1 MEKQLIGRGV
11 LAGAFAGLVTFVFAR
26 IFAEP
31 VIQRAIDYESA
42 RDAMQ
47 DKLDKAAG
55 LAVPA
60 AGPDIFSRTVQADVG
75 IGAGLILFGAAM
87 GALVAVAYVV
97 CIGRTGGIRPRPLAM
112 LVPAFFFLGLYLVP
126 FAKYPAN
133 PPAVG
138 HEGTIRD
145 RGALYLILV
154 FCSCLGLFLAVYFG
168 QKLKARGGLSTQTV
182 CVLMG
187 VGYVAVMGVLF
198 AILPPLGHLHTNVVE
213 YGRHAT
219 ETPLPLTDPQGNIV
233 FPGFPA
239 DVLAQFRI
247 YSVAAQVIL
256 WTVLALTF
264 APLAERVLDPEAA
277 RTRRVSLVEEG
288 ALAPV
293 SKPHSAG

>member
-31 VIQRAIDYESA
+31 VIARAIDYESA
-42 RDAMQ
+42 RDAAQ
-47 DKLDKAAG
+47 DKLDQAAG
-55 LAVPA
+55 IVVPA
-60 AGPDIFSRTVQADVG
+60 AGPDIFSRTIQADVG
-75 IGAGLILFGAAM
+75 IGAGLILIGAAM
-87 GALVAVAYVV
+87 GALVAVAYVI
-97 CIGRTGGIRPRPLAM
+97 CIGRTGRIRPRPLAM
-112 LVPAFFFLGLYLVP
+112 LVPALFFLGVYLVP

-138 HEGTIRD
+138 HEDTIRD

-168 QKLKARGGLSTQTV
+168 QKLKARGQLGTQTV
-182 CVLMG
+182 CVLMA
-187 VGYVAVMGVLF
+187 VGYVAVMGVIF
-198 AILPPLGHLHTNVVE
+198 TILPPLGHLHTNVVE

-219 ETPLPLTDPQGNIV
+219 ETPLPLTDPRGNIV

-256 WTVLALTF
+256 WSVLALTF
-264 APLAERVLDPEAA
+264 APLAERVVDPRPAPTDA
-277 RTRRVSLVEEG
+277 GRGLRRPG
-288 ALAPV
+288 APRRRPV
-293 SKPHSAG
+293 RSAG

>member
-1 MEKQLIGRGV
+1 MEKRLIGRGV
-11 LAGAFAGLVTFVFAR
+11 LAGALAGLVTFVFTR

-47 DKLDKAAG
+47 GKLDRAAG

-60 AGPDIFSRTVQADVG
+60 AGPDVFSRTIQADVG

-87 GALVAVAYVV
+87 GALVAVAYVI
-97 CIGRTGGIRPRPLAM
+97 CIGRTGAVRPRPLAM
-112 LVPAFFFLGLYLVP
+112 LVPAFFFLGIYLVP

-138 HEGTIRD
+138 HEDTIRD
-145 RGALYLILV
+145 RGALYLVLV

-168 QKLKARGGLSTQTV
+168 QKLRARGTGSTQTV
-182 CVLMG
+182 CVVMG
-187 VGYVAVMGVLF
+187 LGYVAAMGVLF
-198 AILPPLGHLHTNVVE
+198 AFLPPLGHLHANVVE
-213 YGRHAT
+213 YGRQAT
-219 ETPLPLTDPQGNIV
+219 ETPLPLTDPKGNLV

-256 WTVLALTF
+256 WSVLALTF
-264 APLAERVLDPEAA
+264 APWAERVLDPEAA
-277 RTRRVSLVEEG
+277 RARKEEG
-288 ALAPV
+288 RVAA
-293 SKPHSAG
+293 

>member
-1 MEKQLIGRGV
+1 MEKQLIGRGA
-11 LAGAFAGLVTFVFAR
+11 LSGAFAGLITFVFAR

-55 LAVPA
+55 LAVPP
-60 AGPDIFSRTVQADVG
+60 AGPDIFSRTIQADVG

-87 GALVAVAYVV
+87 GALVAVAYVI
-97 CIGRTGGIRPRPLAM
+97 CIGRTGSIRPRPLAM
-112 LVPAFFFLGLYLVP
+112 LVPAFFFVGIYLVP

-138 HEGTIRD
+138 HEDTIRQ
-145 RGALYLILV
+145 RGALYLIVV
-154 FCSCLGLFLAVYFG
+154 FCSCLALFLAVYLG
-168 QKLKARGGLSTQTV
+168 QRLKARRGLSTQTT

-187 VGYVAVMGVLF
+187 VGYLAVMGVIF

-213 YGRHAT
+213 YGRQST

-247 YSVAAQVIL
+247 YSVAAQAIL
-256 WTVLALTF
+256 WTVLTLTF
-264 APLAERVLDPEAA
+264 APLAERVLDPHAA
-277 RTRRVSLVEEG
+277 RSRKQEQETVP
-288 ALAPV
+288 A
-293 SKPHSAG
+293 